1 MELAQIAESPVF
13 ETTIEASKPLLT
25 RRRRSPLPLTF
36 AERADM
42 GKREVR
48 VAATFQEY
56 LDLAHDC
63 EYRVHYRNGF
73 IISFIEIDEKTDI
86 IMGEATVTHERLVSR
101 FIYYLS
107 TILGVDGDFS
117 TLGSNSKIFIGA
129 ERGGYN
135 PDVMV
140 VNGTIET
147 RKYKSNKRNSTGVVN
162 PYLIVEILSRS
173 TRDFDLSEKL
183 MDYKQIP
190 SLQQVI
196 FVEQGSVWA
205 STYIRKSNNE
215 WRNLD
220 FTSLDEAIPVA
231 DGFIALNQL
240 YSKIFE

>member
-13 ETTIEASKPLLT
+13 ETTIEASKPPIT

-42 GKREVR
+42 GEREVR

-56 LDLAHDC
+56 LDLSHDC

-86 IMGEATVTHERLVSR
+86 IMGEATVTHERFVGR
-101 FIYYLS
+101 FCYFLS
-107 TILGVDGDFS
+107 LILGFDGDFS
-117 TLGSNSKIFIGA
+117 VLGSNSKIFIGA
-129 ERGGYN
+129 ERSGYN

-140 VNGTIET
+140 VKGTPEI

-162 PYLIVEILSRS
+162 PYLIVEILSKS
-173 TRDFDLSEKL
+173 TRNFDLSEKL
-183 MDYKQIP
+183 VDYKLIP
-190 SLQQVI
+190 SLQQII

-205 STYIRKSNNE
+205 STYIREKDNE
-215 WRNLD
+215 WRKLD
-220 FTSLDEAIPVA
+220 FTSLDEAIPVG
-231 DGFIALNQL
+231 DGSIALNKL